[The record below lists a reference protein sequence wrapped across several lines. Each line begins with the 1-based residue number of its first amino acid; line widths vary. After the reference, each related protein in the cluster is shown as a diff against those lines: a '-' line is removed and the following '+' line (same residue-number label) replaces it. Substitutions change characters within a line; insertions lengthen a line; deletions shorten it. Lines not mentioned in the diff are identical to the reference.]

1 MNNFKINPIKKVTIS
16 KDQIK
21 MYNPANT
28 MNKENRAASLLN
40 APTSQIPDA
49 EVQKIN
55 FHGNGGDIR
64 LGGPTTS
71 SGHQVDRYES
81 SD

>member
-28 MNKENRAASLLN
+28 MNKENRAASILN
-40 APTSQIPDA
+40 APTS
-49 EVQKIN
+49 
-55 FHGNGGDIR
+55 
-64 LGGPTTS
+64 
-71 SGHQVDRYES
+71 
-81 SD
+81 